1 MTSKKE
7 RNGRCNPRCTIKPIS
22 GEIRLA
28 RISKILSI
36 SVLRLIDMKKCQE
49 QAKK

>member
-1 MTSKKE
+1 MSIKE
-7 RNGRCNPRCTIKPIS
+7 KNGHCKPRCPIKDIS

-36 SVLRLIDMKKCQE
+36 GVLRLIDVKKCQE